1 MNFVQN
7 IERQII
13 ALGHAISWLA
23 LFLVAIV
30 CLSVF
35 LRYVLGL
42 SSLGFDELQWHIYS
56 FGFMM
61 GFSYC
66 TSMETH
72 VRNDLFYSK
81 FSEKTNLVVLLP
93 FIIVI
98 IYHSWFFM
106 MRAYVTAEGSIDPGG
121 LPHRWIIKSVLV
133 LSFVLFG
140 IATVARSVAII
151 AKLRKLTGDAN

>member
-1 MNFVQN
+1 MKFVQN

-81 FSEKTNLVVLLP
+81 FSEKT
-93 FIIVI
+93 
-98 IYHSWFFM
+98 
-106 MRAYVTAEGSIDPGG
+106 
-121 LPHRWIIKSVLV
+121 
-133 LSFVLFG
+133 
-140 IATVARSVAII
+140 
-151 AKLRKLTGDAN
+151 KLTCIVSMLDLIKILTVDGQENPKIYNCHRHSQGTYGDQHPLSRGSPEAVSYTHLTLPTKA